1 MSFIGLIIDFLESR
15 NLENLGLVGI
25 TTRQPED
32 KISIFK
38 TFYVPIKHF
47 MSKYTVFVSNLIYF
61 SNGCKTKISSKL
73 RLPSASRIT
82 RGKKQKSS
90 NDDTF

>member
-1 MSFIGLIIDFLESR
+1 MCWMSFIGLIIDFLESR

-38 TFYVPIKHF
+38 SFYVPIKHF

-61 SNGCKTKISSKL
+61 STK
-73 RLPSASRIT
+73 
-82 RGKKQKSS
+82 KKSTEMAVRQRYPQ
-90 NDDTF
+90 N

>member
-1 MSFIGLIIDFLESR
+1 MCWMSFIGLIIDFLESR
-15 NLENLGLVGI
+15 NLENLGLVGT

-47 MSKYTVFVSNLIYF
+47 MSKSTVFVSNLIYF
-61 SNGCKTKISSKL
+61 SQKKSRLQDKDIIKTETPL
-73 RLPSASRIT
+73 
-82 RGKKQKSS
+82 G
-90 NDDTF
+90 

>member
-1 MSFIGLIIDFLESR
+1 MCWMSFIGLIIDFLESR
-15 NLENLGLVGI
+15 NLENLGLVGT

-38 TFYVPIKHF
+38 TFYIPIKHF

-61 SNGCKTKISSKL
+61 SQKKSRLQDKDIVKTETPL
-73 RLPSASRIT
+73 
-82 RGKKQKSS
+82 G
-90 NDDTF
+90 

>member
-1 MSFIGLIIDFLESR
+1 MCWMSFIGLIIDFLESR
-15 NLENLGLVGI
+15 NLENLGLVGT

-47 MSKYTVFVSNLIYF
+47 MSKSTVFVSNLVYF
-61 SNGCKTKISSKL
+61 SQKKINRLQDKDILKTETPL
-73 RLPSASRIT
+73 GR
-82 RGKKQKSS
+82 
-90 NDDTF
+90 

>member
-61 SNGCKTKISSKL
+61 SQKNQHKWLQDKDIVKTETPL
-73 RLPSASRIT
+73 
-82 RGKKQKSS
+82 G
-90 NDDTF
+90 

>member
-1 MSFIGLIIDFLESR
+1 MCWMSFIGLIMDFLESR

-47 MSKYTVFVSNLIYF
+47 MSKSTVFVSNLIYF
-61 SNGCKTKISSKL
+61 SQKKSRLQDKDIIKTETPL
-73 RLPSASRIT
+73 
-82 RGKKQKSS
+82 G
-90 NDDTF
+90 

>member
-1 MSFIGLIIDFLESR
+1 MCWMSFIGLIIDFLESR

-47 MSKYTVFVSNLIYF
+47 MSKSTVFVSNLVYF
-61 SNGCKTKISSKL
+61 SQKKINRLQDKDILKTETPL
-73 RLPSASRIT
+73 GR
-82 RGKKQKSS
+82 
-90 NDDTF
+90 

>member
-1 MSFIGLIIDFLESR
+1 MCWMSFIGLIIDFLESR

-47 MSKYTVFVSNLIYF
+47 MSKSTVFVSNLIYF
-61 SNGCKTKISSKL
+61 SQ
-73 RLPSASRIT
+73 
-82 RGKKQKSS
+82 KKSTEMAARQRYRQ
-90 NDDTF
+90 N

>member
-1 MSFIGLIIDFLESR
+1 MCWMSFIGLIIDFLESR

-38 TFYVPIKHF
+38 TFYVPIKHL

-61 SNGCKTKISSKL
+61 SQKKSRLQDKDIIKTETPL
-73 RLPSASRIT
+73 
-82 RGKKQKSS
+82 G
-90 NDDTF
+90 

>member
-1 MSFIGLIIDFLESR
+1 MCWMSFIGLIIDFLESR

-61 SNGCKTKISSKL
+61 SQKKSRLQDKDIIKTETPL
-73 RLPSASRIT
+73 
-82 RGKKQKSS
+82 G
-90 NDDTF
+90 

>member
-1 MSFIGLIIDFLESR
+1 MCWMSFIGLIIDFLESR

-25 TTRQPED
+25 TSRQPED

-47 MSKYTVFVSNLIYF
+47 MSKSTVFVSNLVYF
-61 SNGCKTKISSKL
+61 SQKKINRLQDKDILKTETPL
-73 RLPSASRIT
+73 GR
-82 RGKKQKSS
+82 
-90 NDDTF
+90 

>member
-1 MSFIGLIIDFLESR
+1 MCWMSFIGLIIDFLESR
-15 NLENLGLVGI
+15 NLENLGLVGT

-47 MSKYTVFVSNLIYF
+47 MSKSTVFVSNLIYF
-61 SNGCKTKISSKL
+61 SQ
-73 RLPSASRIT
+73 
-82 RGKKQKSS
+82 KKSTEMAARQRYPQ
-90 NDDTF
+90 N

>member
-47 MSKYTVFVSNLIYF
+47 MSKSTVFVSNLIYF
-61 SNGCKTKISSKL
+61 SQKNQQKWLQDKDILKTETL
-73 RLPSASRIT
+73 LGR
-82 RGKKQKSS
+82 
-90 NDDTF
+90 

>member
-1 MSFIGLIIDFLESR
+1 MCWMSFIGLIIDFLESR
-15 NLENLGLVGI
+15 HLENLGLVGI

-61 SNGCKTKISSKL
+61 SQKKSRLQDKDIIKTETPL
-73 RLPSASRIT
+73 
-82 RGKKQKSS
+82 G
-90 NDDTF
+90 